1 MKLSLLFLLF
11 SNFLFAQ
18 RNNVFSVGFDPAV
31 NITFDK
37 IIAFDTFFNTQQYL
51 PRPIMAYSG
60 SNICDTN
67 GNLLLMSNGFSVYNN
82 KGFGIKNWEEINCPF
97 GNAFRNDPSI
107 LLWNQMSTIIPRANN
122 QYYVFTS
129 GMSNKAYAKWKTG
142 TTQDDLF
149 FDFLC
154 YHVVDMNANNG
165 DGEVISKNNVIM
177 QNAFLCYDK
186 MACVQHG
193 NGHDWWLIKPH
204 KKKHL
209 FYKFLISDASINL
222 VDSTAYNYPDLELNQ
237 IRGQSVFSEDGT
249 QYAFVSEN
257 WKSTEN
263 YIYYYHFDRCS
274 GHMSNYRRFSL
285 PLMKDSMID
294 KQNGVAFSPNGR
306 FLYVSSSSN
315 IWQIDLTNSD
325 NNNYVR
331 IAGPDIVD
339 SIYGNEYLTLKL
351 GPDNKIYVGN
361 GNGNNYR
368 CLSYINQPNEFGLAC
383 DFKLRGLCQNLTYMS
398 IPPNNPK
405 YDMGALAGSPCDTIR
420 AQPSNWV
427 LYPNPATDN
436 IIIKVPNSTT
446 SSVVSINIYDMLG
459 KLVSTQNLPV
469 NFVHEAVVVLPA
481 MARGVYVVKA
491 VLGSG
496 KFVGRFV
503 RE

>member
-1 MKLSLLFLLF
+1 MQKVFSILFLIILGC
-11 SNFLFAQ
+11 NVFAQ
-18 RNNVFSVGFDPAV
+18 RNKVWSIGYDPGV
-31 NITFDK
+31 NLTFNNK
-37 IIAFDTFFNTQQYL
+37 INFDTFFNSKL
-51 PRPIMAYSG
+51 VFPRPILGYGA
-60 SNICDTN
+60 SNICDST
-67 GNLLLMSNGFSVYNN
+67 GKLAIMCNGFFVYNN
-82 KGFGIKNWEEINCPF
+82 LGYGIKNGEDLNSPF
-97 GNAFRNDPSI
+97 GDALRQNNWAF
-107 LLWNQMSTIIPRANN
+107 WNQMSTIIPRANN

-165 DGEVISKNNVIM
+165 EGEVISKNNVLM
-177 QNAFLCYDK
+177 QDVTISHNR
-186 MACVQHG
+186 MACVLHG
-193 NGHDWWLIKPH
+193 NGKDWWLVKPH
-204 KKKHL
+204 KQKHQ
-209 FYKFLISDASINL
+209 FYNFLVTDDDISLIDSIDYGDTIDHRL
-222 VDSTAYNYPDLELNQ
+222 PK
-237 IRGQSVFSEDGT
+237 GQSVFSEDGT
-249 QYAFVSEN
+249 QYAFVSESWFTQDN
-257 WKSTEN
+257 F
-263 YIYYYHFDRCS
+263 IYYYYFDRCS
-274 GHMSNYRRFSL
+274 GHFSNYRRFRL

-306 FLYVSSSSN
+306 YLYVSSSSN
-315 IWQIDLTNSD
+315 IWQIDLANGD

-331 IAGPDIVD
+331 IAGPDTTFD
-339 SIYGNEYLTLKL
+339 FQGYLNLKL
-351 GPDNKIYVGN
+351 APNGKIYVGN
-361 GNGNNYR
+361 KNNVR
-368 CLSYINQPNEFGLAC
+368 TWSFINEPDNFGLAC
-383 DFKLRGLCQNLTYMS
+383 NFEPRGLRQNLTWLT

-405 YDMGALAGSPCDTIR
+405 YNMGALAGSPCDTIR

-427 LYPNPATDN
+427 LYPNPATHN

-459 KLVSTQNLPV
+459 KLVSTQNVLV
-469 NFVHEAVVVLPA
+469 NFAHEAVAVLPA